1 MISDL
6 LNSIWFEIFAALLA
20 ITYLVLAM
28 QQDIRC
34 WIAWIISSVMY
45 FFVMLTAGLVMEAAL
60 QIFYLIMGLY
70 GWSQWKRKA
79 SSQSSNIKTWT
90 LRQHFSALSLLFVAV
105 VCFGYLLTANTN
117 AVSPYIDSFTTWG
130 AILATYMV
138 AKKVHFFCNH
148 IGSQDGSPC
157 CKRVDIWRYSICIC
171 CQQVTKANNSH
182 KKQT

>member
-6 LNSIWFEIFAALLA
+6 LNSIWFEVFAALLA

-90 LRQHFSALSLLFVAV
+90 LRQHFSALSLLFV
-105 VCFGYLLTANTN
+105 LLFVLVTCLQQIQML
-117 AVSPYIDSFTTWG
+117 Y
-130 AILATYMV
+130 
-138 AKKVHFFCNH
+138 HH
-148 IGSQDGSPC
+148 ISTHLQHGEPS
-157 CKRVDIWRYSICIC
+157 
-171 CQQVTKANNSH
+171 
-182 KKQT
+182 

>member
-6 LNSIWFEIFAALLA
+6 LNSIWFEVFAAFLA

-105 VCFGYLLTANTN
+105 VCL
-117 AVSPYIDSFTTWG
+117 
-130 AILATYMV
+130 
-138 AKKVHFFCNH
+138 
-148 IGSQDGSPC
+148 
-157 CKRVDIWRYSICIC
+157 
-171 CQQVTKANNSH
+171 VTC
-182 KKQT
+182 

>member
-6 LNSIWFEIFAALLA
+6 LNSIWFEVFAALLA

-45 FFVMLTAGLVMEAAL
+45 FFVMLTAGLLMEAAL
-60 QIFYLIMGLY
+60 QIFYLVMGLY
-70 GWSQWKRKA
+70 GWSQWNRNA
-79 SSQSSNIKTWT
+79 SSQSLVIKTWA
-90 LRQHFSALSLLFVAV
+90 LRQHLYALSLLFVTV

-130 AILATYMV
+130 AILALSLI
-138 AKKVHFFCNH
+138 H
-148 IGSQDGSPC
+148 I
-157 CKRVDIWRYSICIC
+157 
-171 CQQVTKANNSH
+171 
-182 KKQT
+182 